1 MEIDCN
7 HQHDTCVMGIDG
19 YIYINTLDLVDAF
32 TYMFFQPHDGD
43 DDPN

>member
-7 HQHDTCVMGIDG
+7 HQHDTYVMGIDG
-19 YIYINTLDLVDAF
+19 YINTLDLVNAF

>member
-1 MEIDCN
+1 MEIVCN
-7 HQHDTCVMGIDG
+7 HQHDTYVTGIDG
-19 YIYINTLDLVDAF
+19 YINTLDLVDAF